1 MPDCYTFNGTP
12 FVMIMPSSGETPHW
26 KVQVEAT
33 DRKLIGT
40 DRFEHN
46 VRSRQYTL
54 EGELWVEPT
63 DSATTSLGY
72 WQALQDAYAAGTV
85 AALVSPA
92 GSTAQVM
99 IGAFDVVPM
108 RGGVDGY
115 AGKVVF
121 GLPGGRS

>member
-1 MPDCYTFNGTP
+1 MADFYTFNLIP
-12 FVMIMPSSGETPHW
+12 FSMVMPSSGETPHW

-46 VRSRQYTL
+46 VRSRQYAL

-63 DSATTSLGY
+63 DSASTSLGY

-85 AALVSPA
+85 ATLVTPA
-92 GSTAQVM
+92 GTTAQAV
-99 IGAFDVVPM
+99 IGAFDVAPL

-115 AGKVVF
+115 RGKVAF